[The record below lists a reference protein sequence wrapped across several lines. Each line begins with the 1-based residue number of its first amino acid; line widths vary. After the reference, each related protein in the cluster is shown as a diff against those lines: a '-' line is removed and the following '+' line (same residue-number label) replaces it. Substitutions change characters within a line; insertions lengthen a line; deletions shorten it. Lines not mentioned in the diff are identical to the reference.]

1 VHDALGPGTTIAKTQ
16 GKRPAAPPPQMRFA
30 AGVTG
35 TDAGTGTG
43 HCVFLLV
50 IACPWIGFG
59 SHAGETQTQSKESRM
74 EKKNV

>member
-35 TDAGTGTG
+35 TDAGTDAGTG
-43 HCVFLLV
+43 T
-50 IACPWIGFG
+50 GTG
-59 SHAGETQTQSKESRM
+59 TDAGH
-74 EKKNV
+74 

>member
-43 HCVFLLV
+43 AGAGTGTGTGTGRWALRVPTGHRLSLV
-50 IACPWIGFG
+50 WVWVPRG
-59 SHAGETQTQSKESRM
+59 
-74 EKKNV
+74 